1 MMLLLMLLLFTLC
14 DIATAGS
21 VSVEDLTLNL
31 DLDRRGIA
39 LSTEPPV
46 DQSLLAIQIGGIVGA
61 YVIFVAIL
69 LTLLLFVGR
78 RLRRAVQASN
88 YTLQVEMMKPS
99 KQAVSM
105 DPSPVTPVSA
115 RLPSPIAQNG
125 FNRSW
130 GSLAKGPRP
139 HVSGNGSAAT
149 IDESVVAIDR
159 QRAQEELEML
169 YAAVMEHDA
178 QRAAGIDTSK
188 QEWEV
193 QSPGSVHTNPFTDR
207 SSRTSERPSISQTK
221 LPLSPKSSRL
231 SRISSLSLFN
241 SNSQSKGGKIRSPRL
256 PLRNLAISSPVG
268 SPDLTAPHSYGEDQM
283 PLTPRLYNPAPP
295 PAPPITISQAS
306 SEVSLGKA
314 PGRAPAPAPLSL
326 STASHG
332 SSSLPFRDAF
342 PLQSAPP
349 TKTTVIERPI
359 KPLNGPRTGLPTP
372 YSPYMPFTPVT
383 PLTPSRIVT
392 KRQRKRETKENGL
405 RVLNED
411 DIVKDDG
418 DMWGY

>member
-1 MMLLLMLLLFTLC
+1 MLLLMLLLFTLC

-115 RLPSPIAQNG
+115 HLPSPIAQNG

-159 QRAQEELEML
+159 QRAQEEMEML